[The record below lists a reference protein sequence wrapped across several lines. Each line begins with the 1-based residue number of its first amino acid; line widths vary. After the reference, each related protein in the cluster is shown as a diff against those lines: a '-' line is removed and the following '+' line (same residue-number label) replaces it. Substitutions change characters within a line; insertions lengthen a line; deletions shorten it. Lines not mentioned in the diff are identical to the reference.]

1 MDLQKY
7 KDELAEIE
15 DFLAKPD
22 AYNSPD
28 FAAQAKRASLL
39 REILDLDA
47 KIRKSEVREV
57 AVTGKADSRKG
68 EKLVVFYA
76 PEDLDPAQVIEEMRT
91 FDLPNIWLPKA
102 DDFIKVDELPLL
114 GSGKLDLR
122 RLKEMADA
130 L

>member
-1 MDLQKY
+1 
-7 KDELAEIE
+7 
-15 DFLAKPD
+15 
-22 AYNSPD
+22 
-28 FAAQAKRASLL
+28 
-39 REILDLDA
+39 
-47 KIRKSEVREV
+47 
-57 AVTGKADSRKG
+57 
-68 EKLVVFYA
+68 VVFYA